1 MLLSR
6 HFFEASP
13 GKQGE
18 GSMFEFEAV
27 ERSADIKVV
36 GVGGGGGN
44 AVNRMITSDM
54 GGVDFITANTD
65 AQALV
70 LSEARIKLQLGD
82 KLTKGL
88 GAGANFEIGKKA
100 AEEDQE
106 KIAAS
111 IEGADMIFITAGMGG
126 GTGTGAAPVIAQLA
140 KEKGVLTVAVVT
152 RPFSFEGRKRGQI
165 ADVGLKNLRESVD
178 SLIVIP
184 NDRLLQIADTNTS
197 MMEAFGLADNI
208 LRQGVQGITDLI
220 TLPGMINCDF
230 ADVKTIMQD
239 SGRAIMGIGFA
250 EGEGRA
256 EKAAQMAIDSP
267 LLESSIDGAR
277 SVLLNICGSGNLGML
292 EVNQAAQIIQ
302 NAVHEDA
309 EIIFGSTIDEQIGEG
324 MRITVIATRFEEE
337 GRPQAVQ
344 MANNMSKI
352 SSVPPQ
358 PVQQVVQQVA
368 PKEQEMKVASK
379 SDDLD
384 VPSFLRKK

>member
-1 MLLSR
+1 
-6 HFFEASP
+6 
-13 GKQGE
+13 
-18 GSMFEFEAV
+18 MFEFEAV

-111 IEGADMIFITAGMGG
+111 ARGCRHDLHYCRNGWWNWYGCC
-126 GTGTGAAPVIAQLA
+126 PVIAQLA

-152 RPFSFEGRKRGQI
+152 RPFSFEGRKRSQI
-165 ADVGLKNLRESVD
+165 AEVGLKNLRESVD

-184 NDRLLQIADTNTS
+184 NDRFITNS
-197 MMEAFGLADNI
+197 RYQYFYDGGFGLADNI

-267 LLESSIDGAR
+267 LFR
-277 SVLLNICGSGNLGML
+277 V
-292 EVNQAAQIIQ
+292 
-302 NAVHEDA
+302 
-309 EIIFGSTIDEQIGEG
+309 
-324 MRITVIATRFEEE
+324 
-337 GRPQAVQ
+337 
-344 MANNMSKI
+344 KY
-352 SSVPPQ
+352 
-358 PVQQVVQQVA
+358 
-368 PKEQEMKVASK
+368 
-379 SDDLD
+379 
-384 VPSFLRKK
+384 

>member
-1 MLLSR
+1 
-6 HFFEASP
+6 
-13 GKQGE
+13 
-18 GSMFEFEAV
+18 MFEFEAV

-152 RPFSFEGRKRGQI
+152 RPFSFEGRKRSQI
-165 ADVGLKNLRESVD
+165 AEVGLKNLRESVD

-302 NAVHEDA
+302 NAVHEEA

-352 SSVPPQ
+352 SSVPAQ
-358 PVQQVVQQVA
+358 PIQQVVQQAA
-368 PKEQEMKVASK
+368 PKEQEMKLASK